1 MSRGLERM
9 NQTEKRKEKHRKIA
23 QQNYENW
30 LKEHFSD
37 PTLTVQCRICG
48 EDVELGLTGG
58 SLMYDQDL
66 SEMEEH
72 LTSEH
77 DITEWHNYHISYTR
91 PPAEELEPSPAELPY
106 FDHKNNQITGEEF
119 HKLYDRKKRSR
130 RLTPTE
136 LKEKLKK

>member
-1 MSRGLERM
+1 M
-9 NQTEKRKEKHRKIA
+9 NQTEKRIEKHRKIA

-91 PPAEELEPSPAELPY
+91 PPAEELAPSPAELPY

-119 HKLYDRKKRSR
+119 HKLYDRKKRPR
-130 RLTPTE
+130 RLCPHE

>member
-9 NQTEKRKEKHRKIA
+9 NQTEKRIDKHRKIA

-30 LKEHFSD
+30 LKENFSD

-72 LTSEH
+72 LTGEH
-77 DITEWHNYHISYTR
+77 DITEWKNIFYANLS
-91 PPAEELEPSPAELPY
+91 SAELPY

-119 HKLYDRKKRSR
+119 HRLYERKGNRN
-130 RLTPTE
+130 
-136 LKEKLKK
+136 

>member
-1 MSRGLERM
+1 M
-9 NQTEKRKEKHRKIA
+9 NQTEKRIDKHRKIA

-30 LKEHFSD
+30 LKENFSD

-66 SEMEEH
+66 SEMEGH
-72 LTSEH
+72 LTGEH
-77 DITEWHNYHISYTR
+77 DITEWKNIFYANLS
-91 PPAEELEPSPAELPY
+91 SAELPY

-119 HKLYDRKKRSR
+119 HRLYERKGNRN
-130 RLTPTE
+130 
-136 LKEKLKK
+136 